1 MFDMAIKHFS
11 IKVLTYLLAAIA
23 LGMIFTAY
31 FAPET
36 MVAITNQV
44 WTLCG
49 W

>member
-1 MFDMAIKHFS
+1 MFNIRKNN
-11 IKVLTYLLAAIA
+11 LLSIA
-23 LGMIFTAY
+23 LRYLFVALVLGIIFTAY

-44 WTLCG
+44 WAMCG

>member
-1 MFDMAIKHFS
+1 MFNITKNNIPS
-11 IKVLTYLLAAIA
+11 IA
-23 LGMIFTAY
+23 LRYLFVALVLGIIFIAY

-44 WTLCG
+44 WTMCG

>member
-1 MFDMAIKHFS
+1 MFDNRKSNFPLI
-11 IKVLTYLLAAIA
+11 VLRYFLVGLV
-23 LGMIFTAY
+23 LGIIFTAY

-44 WTLCG
+44 WAMCG

>member
-1 MFDMAIKHFS
+1 MFEKMMSIS
-11 IKVLTYLLAAIA
+11 IKKAFIYLLVAVV
-23 LGMIFTAY
+23 LGTIFTAY

-44 WTLCG
+44 WAMCG

>member
-1 MFDMAIKHFS
+1 MLNITKNNFPS
-11 IKVLTYLLAAIA
+11 IA
-23 LGMIFTAY
+23 LRYLFAAFVLGVIFTAY

-44 WTLCG
+44 WAMCG

>member
-1 MFDMAIKHFS
+1 MLNITKNN
-11 IKVLTYLLAAIA
+11 LLSIA
-23 LGMIFTAY
+23 LRYLFVTLVLGFIFTAY

-44 WTLCG
+44 WAMCG

>member
-1 MFDMAIKHFS
+1 MSFS
-11 IKVLTYLLAAIA
+11 IKQALIYLLALLV
-23 LGMIFTAY
+23 LGTIFTAY

-44 WTLCG
+44 WAMCG

>member
-1 MFDMAIKHFS
+1 MFNVTKNNF
-11 IKVLTYLLAAIA
+11 LLIA
-23 LGMIFTAY
+23 LSYLFVALVLGIIFIAY

-44 WTLCG
+44 WAMCG